1 MDSMTRKLK
10 RTLSLGVVVV
20 VVSCV
25 GFGASSVVFGHSE
38 FGTGSFGGEL
48 RGATRVTGRVL
59 CLACTV
65 KDVQEASPE
74 YGSDLY
80 VFKNGT
86 QQAVFQVTAV
96 GKIPSGEEASQL
108 AHWIAITGLDKQINV
123 RINDKL
129 WQSLTAA
136 ENIRKEV
143 ELTGLLRST
152 RTFDVAVITLVD
164 SQ

>member
-1 MDSMTRKLK
+1 MLSRLTKLLG
-10 RTLSLGVVVV
+10 LSAIVFAC
-20 VVSCV
+20 VS
-25 GFGASSVVFGHSE
+25 FGASSTVFGHGK

-65 KDVQEASPE
+65 KDVQDAAPQD
-74 YGSDLY
+74 GSDLY
-80 VFKNGT
+80 VFKHGA

-96 GKIPSGEEASQL
+96 GKIPSGEDASQL
-108 AHWIAITGLDKQINV
+108 AHWIAITGLDKQINI
-123 RINDKL
+123 RMNDRL

-152 RTFDVAVITLVD
+152 RTFDVAVVTPTD
-164 SQ
+164 SE

>member
-1 MDSMTRKLK
+1 MLLKLK
-10 RTLSLGVVVV
+10 RMLSLGAIAILLLI
-20 VVSCV
+20 
-25 GFGASSVVFGHSE
+25 GIGASSVVFGHSE

-65 KDVQEASPE
+65 KDMQEAFPE
-74 YGSDLY
+74 HGPDLY

-108 AHWIAITGLDKQINV
+108 AHWIAITGLNKQINV
-123 RINDKL
+123 RMNDKL

-136 ENIRKEV
+136 ENIHKEV

-152 RTFDVAVITLVD
+152 RTFDVAVITPVD
-164 SQ
+164 AQ

>member
-1 MDSMTRKLK
+1 MLLKLK
-10 RTLSLGVVVV
+10 KTFSLGAVVIL
-20 VVSCV
+20 SCI
-25 GFGASSVVFGHSE
+25 GFGASSVAFGHSE
-38 FGTGSFGGEL
+38 FGAGSFGGEL

-65 KDVQEASPE
+65 KDVQAASPE
-74 YGSDLY
+74 HGSDLY

-123 RINDKL
+123 RMNDKL
-129 WQSLTAA
+129 WQSLTAV
-136 ENIRKEV
+136 ENIHKEV

-152 RTFDVAVITLVD
+152 RTFDVAVITPID
-164 SQ
+164 SE